1 MAVRIIAGITAL
13 VAWLGLALQLLLLIG
28 QFTDAGQSAGV
39 AIWRFVGF
47 FTILT
52 NLLVAIVA
60 SVAAVAPHHRLA
72 STRMRFATLVTI
84 LLVGITYSLALRHLS
99 QPEGWDA
106 VANHAL
112 HDATPLLFLLFWL
125 VARDGTLRW
134 RDIVWG
140 VVPGFLY
147 LLYALARGAFD
158 GWYAYYFLNP
168 VTLMLPDFL
177 RNIVLL
183 LIGIS
188 ALAALFVAVDKGVA
202 RWQGRPI

>member
-1 MAVRIIAGITAL
+1 MARVLAAIAAL

-28 QFTDAGQSAGV
+28 QFADTGQSAAA
-39 AIWRFVGF
+39 AIWRYVGF

-52 NLLVAIVA
+52 NIFIAVVA
-60 SVAAVAPHHRLA
+60 SAAALTPYHRLA
-72 STRMRFATLVTI
+72 SAQMRFSALVTI
-84 LLVGITYSLALRHLS
+84 LLVGITFSLALRHLA
-99 QPEGWDA
+99 QLNGWDA
-106 VANHAL
+106 IANHAL
-112 HDATPLLFLLFWL
+112 HDATPLLFLFFWL
-125 VARDGTLRW
+125 VARDGTLGW

-147 LLYALARGAFD
+147 FLYALARGAYD

-168 VTLMLPDFL
+168 VTLTLPEFL

-188 ALAALFVAVDKGVA
+188 GLAALFVAIDKGLA
-202 RWQGRPI
+202 RWQGQPI

>member
-1 MAVRIIAGITAL
+1 MARALAAITAL
-13 VAWLGLALQLLLLIG
+13 VAWLGLALQLILLIG
-28 QFTDAGQSAGV
+28 QFADTGESAAA
-39 AIWRFVGF
+39 AIWRYVGF

-52 NLLVAIVA
+52 NIFIAVVA
-60 SVAAVAPHHRLA
+60 SAAALAPHHRLA
-72 STRMRFATLVTI
+72 SARMRFSALVTI
-84 LLVGITYSLALRHLS
+84 LLVGITYSLALRHLA
-99 QPEGWDA
+99 QLAGWDA

-125 VARDGTLRW
+125 AARDGMLGW

-147 LLYALARGAFD
+147 FLYALARGPYD

-168 VTLMLPDFL
+168 VTLTLPEFL

>member
-1 MAVRIIAGITAL
+1 MARLLGAITAL
-13 VAWLGLALQLLLLIG
+13 VAWLGLALQLILLIG
-28 QFTDAGQSAGV
+28 QFADTGQSAAA

-52 NLLVAIVA
+52 NIFIAVVA
-60 SVAAVAPHHRLA
+60 SAAALAPHHRLA
-72 STRMRFATLVTI
+72 SARMRFSALVTI
-84 LLVGITYSLALRHLS
+84 LLVGITFSLALRHLA
-99 QPEGWDA
+99 QLDGWDA

-125 VARDGTLRW
+125 VARDGTLGW

-147 LLYALARGAFD
+147 FIYALARGAFD

-168 VTLMLPDFL
+168 VTLTLPEFL
-177 RNIVLL
+177 RNIALL

-188 ALAALFVAVDKGVA
+188 GLAALFVAIDKGVA